1 MESNKTIVFHCS
13 QLDLVTNSIEEK
25 LTMKKVEHTL
35 FIKREMFL
43 IYSLDMKLLKDLSV
57 VQSCTHYR
65 GHLLAMSIVQ

>member
-1 MESNKTIVFHCS
+1 
-13 QLDLVTNSIEEK
+13 
-25 LTMKKVEHTL
+25 
-35 FIKREMFL
+35 MFL